1 MSTPK
6 TPMERAEAYATSMG
20 PRLDSHGHPT
30 QRWAAH
36 KRAHLAG
43 ATEEAAIKDAEIER
57 LNMSVLGLKSSGNA
71 EKITALESLRQQLTA
86 TQEELQEAREVIA
99 VYADKENWH
108 CRVEDSYSGLINEW
122 TAQGIDTDSDEDI
135 VNGEWQGGKRARVF
149 LSKYPRETTSAQD
162 AR

>member
-1 MSTPK
+1 MNARSIDDLYDFVEKKKALPSPLFFHGLCREVK
-6 TPMERAEAYATSMG
+6 ELER
-20 PRLDSHGHPT
+20 
-30 QRWAAH
+30 Q
-36 KRAHLAG
+36 
-43 ATEEAAIKDAEIER
+43 I
-57 LNMSVLGLKSSGNA
+57 
-71 EKITALESLRQQLTA
+71 TA

-122 TAQGIDTDSDEDI
+122 TAQGIDTDSDEDV